1 MFKKKKDK
9 AAAAA
14 GKKEAAPKGKGL
26 SLSFLDKLLK
36 KKGGGKEAEAPKN
49 ACPECGVAF
58 MPWISFCTRCK
69 VHLKG

>member
-9 AAAAA
+9 VA
-14 GKKEAAPKGKGL
+14 GPKGKGL

-36 KKGGGKEAEAPKN
+36 KKGGKGGGTEAPKN

-69 VHLKG
+69 LPLKG